1 MKSYLLNLNNK
12 IKEALIRLEK
22 NQGKCLIV
30 VDKNNILKGT
40 LTDGDVRRALLVG
53 ADINSS
59 IKRYIRKNPYFIKN
73 LKSKIKTHQFEGRA
87 RQEIIKKTKNDH
99 IDIIPVTDK
108 NKKVRDLIFSKDL
121 NKISLNNK
129 LKHIPTLIMAGG
141 KGVRLQPFTNYFP
154 KPLTP
159 VNDKTATETI
169 IDSFSKYGIKKFY
182 LSLNYKKNLIKSYL
196 KENKIPNL
204 HFLEEKKEL
213 GTAGPISM
221 LKGKIKSD
229 FFVINC
235 DTIVSLN
242 LEKFYDFH
250 KKNNFKISLVAASK
264 NFTLAYGSCKIK
276 KNNGELKEIDE
287 KPSMNYLANI
297 GLYLFK
303 PEIIKHVPKNK
314 LFEMDSL
321 IKKVKISGGKIGVF
335 PINEESWKDIGQY
348 HS

>member
-1 MKSYLLNLNNK
+1 MKNYLCNLDFK

-30 VDKNNILKGT
+30 VDKDNILKGT
-40 LTDGDVRRALLVG
+40 LTDGDVRRALLIG

-59 IKRYIRKNPYFIKN
+59 IKKYIRKKPYYIKN
-73 LKSKIKTHQFEGRA
+73 LKFKSKNDTYEGKA
-87 RQEIIKKTKNDH
+87 GQEIIKKIKNDH
-99 IDIIPVTDK
+99 IDVIPVVDK
-108 NKKVRDLIFSKDL
+108 NRKVKDLIFSKNL
-121 NKISLNNK
+121 NKISLNKK
-129 LKHIPTLIMAGG
+129 LKNISTLIMAGG

-159 VNDKTATETI
+159 VNGTTATETI
-169 IDSFSKYGIKKFY
+169 INAFSNYGIKKFFI
-182 LSLNYKKNLIKSYL
+182 SLNYKKNLIKSYL
-196 KENKIPNL
+196 RENKIPNL
-204 HFLEEKKEL
+204 HFIEEKKEL

-221 LKGKIKSD
+221 LKGKIKND

-264 NFTLAYGSCKIK
+264 KFTLAYGSCKIK
-276 KNNGELKEIDE
+276 KKNGELRLIEE

-303 PEIIKHVPKNK
+303 PEVIKLIPQNK
-314 LFEMDSL
+314 SFEMDSL
-321 IKKVKISGGKIGVF
+321 IKKVKKTGGRVGVF
-335 PINEESWKDIGQY
+335 PINEESWKDIGQK
-348 HS
+348 

>member
-1 MKSYLLNLNNK
+1 
-12 IKEALIRLEK
+12 
-22 NQGKCLIV
+22 
-30 VDKNNILKGT
+30 
-40 LTDGDVRRALLVG
+40 
-53 ADINSS
+53 
-59 IKRYIRKNPYFIKN
+59 
-73 LKSKIKTHQFEGRA
+73 
-87 RQEIIKKTKNDH
+87 
-99 IDIIPVTDK
+99 
-108 NKKVRDLIFSKDL
+108 
-121 NKISLNNK
+121 
-129 LKHIPTLIMAGG
+129 MAGG
-141 KGVRLQPFTNYFP
+141 KGVRLKPFTNYFP

-169 IDSFSKYGIKKFY
+169 IDAFSEYGIKKFFI
-182 LSLNYKKNLIKSYL
+182 SLNYKKNLIKSYL

-264 NFTLAYGSCKIK
+264 KFTLAYGSCKIK
-276 KNNGELKEIDE
+276 RKNGELKVIEE

-297 GLYLFK
+297 GLYLLK
-303 PEIIKHVPKNK
+303 PEITKIIPKNK
-314 LFEMDSL
+314 SFEMDTL
-321 IKKVKISGGKIGVF
+321 IKKVKKSGGRVGVF
-335 PINEESWKDIGQY
+335 PINAESWKDIGQKITNFI
-348 HS
+348 H

>member
-1 MKSYLLNLNNK
+1 MKNYLLNLNQK
-12 IKEALIRLEK
+12 IKEALVRLEK

-30 VDKNNILKGT
+30 VDKNNVLKGT
-40 LTDGDVRRALLVG
+40 LTDGDVRRALLIG

-59 IKRYIRKNPYFIKN
+59 IKKYIRTKPYYIKN
-73 LKSKIKTHQFEGRA
+73 NKLKSKNEEFEGRT
-87 RQEIIKKTKNDH
+87 RQKIIKKTKNDH
-99 IDIIPVTDK
+99 IDIIPITDK
-108 NKKVRDLIFSKDL
+108 NKKVKDLIFSKDL
-121 NKISLNNK
+121 NKISLNKK
-129 LKHIPTLIMAGG
+129 LKNIPTLIMAGG
-141 KGVRLQPFTNYFP
+141 KGVRLKPFTNYFP

-169 IDSFSKYGIKKFY
+169 IDAFSEYGIKKFFI
-182 LSLNYKKNLIKSYL
+182 SLNYKKNLIKSYL

-264 NFTLAYGSCKIK
+264 KFTLAYGSCKIK
-276 KNNGELKEIDE
+276 RKNGELKVIEE

-297 GLYLFK
+297 GLYLLK
-303 PEIIKHVPKNK
+303 PEITKIIPKNK
-314 LFEMDSL
+314 SFEMDTL
-321 IKKVKISGGKIGVF
+321 IKKVKKSGGRVGVF
-335 PINEESWKDIGQY
+335 PINAESWKDIGQK
-348 HS
+348 